1 MGIADIITLIKPDC
15 VAVANLPMSLDSRIQ
30 LLRRRRRRGVLRQ
43 LLAVAP
49 WLVGIWLVL
58 MVVAGGVVAS
68 AR

>member
-1 MGIADIITLIKPDC
+1 
-15 VAVANLPMSLDSRIQ
+15 MSLDSRIQ